1 MPGTSALHL
10 RCPRR
15 PSEGTWRERLQ
26 VSTEQSQDQLRLV
39 QSTLRPRAECSG
51 TVPSLQTNARPTW
64 TRGCP
69 SRPWSSPLPASPV
82 ALCGQLS
89 NKTETGTVG
98 EITLSQGGFCSQG
111 LLRISHQ
118 LQLPVFRSR
127 AIRQSDT
134 RVQPNSHLLQSQ
146 EHNVQMKRWKIAWT
160 SLACRARLFI
170 CLLRME
176 VLTLGAFCNMRK
188 VLFRVY
194 DVLAS
199 QQRSSKRQALTLL
212 PALHD

>member
-98 EITLSQGGFCSQG
+98 EITLSQGGFCSQAAAASAESKQDG
-111 LLRISHQ
+111 VAWPSRGPTGGSCGVDGAGNKQRGREGAVLLKEDPGRNTAWCRGQH
-118 LQLPVFRSR
+118 
-127 AIRQSDT
+127 AEGERQ
-134 RVQPNSHLLQSQ
+134 QQ
-146 EHNVQMKRWKIAWT
+146 
-160 SLACRARLFI
+160 
-170 CLLRME
+170 
-176 VLTLGAFCNMRK
+176 TLE
-188 VLFRVY
+188 
-194 DVLAS
+194 
-199 QQRSSKRQALTLL
+199 
-212 PALHD
+212 